1 MNKLK
6 GYQQAIT
13 DKKERLI
20 IKRAMILDAS
30 DKLTLCEQVRF
41 AYDLVLLVNNEE
53 LRDELTEQLI
63 DIFGTAKKM
72 NARLAHYKRH
82 YGGETGNSGKN
93 LKLLLDTI
101 YRKEIRS
108 KRLCE

>member
-1 MNKLK
+1 MDKLK
-6 GYQQAIT
+6 GYQRAI
-13 DKKERLI
+13 DDEKERDI

-30 DKLTLCEQVRF
+30 NKLTLCEQIRF
-41 AYDLVLLVNNEE
+41 AYDLVYRLPDGE
-53 LRDELTEQLI
+53 LREELTEQLI

-93 LKLLLDTI
+93 VKLLIDTSS
-101 YRKEIRS
+101 RKRIRS
-108 KRLCE
+108 SRSI